1 MTDEQRYEIASE
13 LLRTVTALQDAF
25 AYAQHAEQLARQAG
39 EGAERMKISDLRRQ
53 INNAADHAAIIRE
66 SLKSQGE
73 KNVR

>member
-1 MTDEQRYEIASE
+1 MTDEQTDKTRYE
-13 LLRTVTALQDAF
+13 LLRVIGALQDAF